1 MKLISTLFVPAL
13 IVVLVAYNPS
23 TEAKALLGLFGGS
36 SSGGSTSL
44 LGGVPLV
51 GGLLGGSGTTSG
63 GLVGGLPVVGGVLG
77 GSTGSSVGGNLLG
90 GLPLVGGLV
99 GGSTSTSGG
108 GLLGGLGGGLL
119 GGVVQTVGNTVGNL
133 AGTALNVVGTAAN
146 LVGNTLAAALNLVT
160 VIPATAL
167 NILTGTLGSALDLS
181 GNSPISIVSSLGTVL
196 GDSFGGNAPAG
207 IQSTVIAQGSEID
220 SLLAILYNA
229 VQLKNELEE
238 KLKTAVGAE
247 KDALMV
253 KYNQQVAII
262 TDLEERLTQK
272 SSGLK
277 LLIDSANNVAAQL
290 PKVTLLESQVA
301 DLKAQLAAASGAQKE
316 QITITLNAQETAL
329 DKKYSDLL
337 NQLKAFIES
346 GLDNCIKTIQ
356 TTGPY
361 LPADMMSL
369 LSNKLNTI
377 TSNLNSAFGEQIP
390 NLGGLIPDLDGLKA
404 TLVALAQNLPAQL
417 SQVSDLINTIAGL
430 SQKFPTATPE
440 EQAAISAAY
449 QQSMA
454 ALNDNLSAVLGTS
467 SSIKGFVYLAKLIS
481 ARLSDVNALKQQL
494 TTASADQK
502 AQIAAQLDQRQK
514 ELNAIISKMLQ
525 LTQTVANDN
534 TGTISMNTINILNNG
549 LSPLLS
555 LAKVGFETVLN
566 TAGAAAG
573 LAAGIVNGAANL
585 VSNAA
590 GTVVNGAANLVNT
603 AAGTLVNGFNGFTSG
618 LTGNIVPGSNMYIS
632 GSASP
637 TVTYTSSMIPD
648 SSFWY

>member
-13 IVVLVAYNPS
+13 VVVLVAYNPS

-196 GDSFGGNAPAG
+196 GSSFGGKCTTAG
-207 IQSTVIAQGSEID
+207 IQSTVIAQ
-220 SLLAILYNA
+220 
-229 VQLKNELEE
+229 NELEE
-238 KLKTAVGAE
+238 RLKTAVGAE

-253 KYNQQVAII
+253 NYNQQVAII
-262 TDLEERLTQK
+262 TDLEE
-272 SSGLK
+272 
-277 LLIDSANNVAAQL
+277 L
-290 PKVTLLESQVA
+290 PLV
-301 DLKAQLAAASGAQKE
+301 
-316 QITITLNAQETAL
+316 N
-329 DKKYSDLL
+329 KY
-337 NQLKAFIES
+337 
-346 GLDNCIKTIQ
+346 
-356 TTGPY
+356 
-361 LPADMMSL
+361 
-369 LSNKLNTI
+369 
-377 TSNLNSAFGEQIP
+377 P
-390 NLGGLIPDLDGLKA
+390 NLGVLIPDLDGLKA
-404 TLVALAQNLPAQL
+404 NIGLLLAQNPFPAQL

-449 QQSMA
+449 QQAMA
-454 ALNDNLSAVLGTS
+454 ALNDNLSAVSGTS
-467 SSIKGFVYLAKLIS
+467 SSIKGLVDLAKLIA

-514 ELNAIISKMLQ
+514 ELNAIISKILQ

-549 LSPLLS
+549 LSPLVS

-573 LAAGIVNGAANL
+573 LAAGIVNGAANLVSNAAGTVVNGAANL

-618 LTGNIVPGSNMYIS
+618 LTGNIVPGSNIYIS

-637 TVTYTSSMIPD
+637 TVTYTSSMVPD